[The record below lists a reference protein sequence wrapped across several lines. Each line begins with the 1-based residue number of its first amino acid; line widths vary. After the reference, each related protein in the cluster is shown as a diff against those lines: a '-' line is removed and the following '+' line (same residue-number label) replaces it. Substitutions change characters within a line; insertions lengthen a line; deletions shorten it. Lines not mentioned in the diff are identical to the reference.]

1 LKEGVLRKAIA
12 MAESRAP
19 DGGIVVPRISDVLRT
34 PEDLEKISAFKA
46 DFSRKKADVD
56 ARLREGLK
64 EHLETTQLGMSTLV
78 EGQKLVGQIKE
89 EMKSIHDLCEQAQ
102 SIRKDFPQIDYLA
115 RVHRNFEATKA
126 MQSGL
131 ASFNDDVAAVEQLL
145 LEDDKD
151 IENQPNLLEAHM
163 RLTKLRDFRDEAM
176 DQIKKANDTSLE
188 TTLIDW
194 FQGLDTVIE
203 IFDEHIG
210 WICIDLI
217 NLVQRDNTGLI
228 VRLAIVIASEEKN
241 DQRVRALQEA
251 QKDHQDLVSKFTSFT
266 IGPKTIRGYK
276 EKFLQAIES
285 VAGAQFEATR
295 EPFLDDPPKLDK
307 HVRWFFNDLF
317 ACKQGMQNL
326 FPKKWKIF
334 RTYVNIYHKQMHD
347 FLLSFVNSDD
357 LRPPNMLAIVHYID
371 EYYKK
376 MKKLGVD
383 QSELIPHV
391 LDSREGDLVRDWRNL
406 IIKALTEWI
415 DRMYVTDRKAFI
427 SRSAEALEQDPSGHL
442 RTKTLG
448 DMWRMLREQ
457 TTAAG
462 DSERED
468 VVEGVIS
475 AMFQAL
481 RTRQQQWERL
491 IDDEVAKY
499 KTPTYELT
507 EGFAALQDWLV
518 AISNDQ
524 IACIDDAD
532 ANASDPSAQLGYLS
546 RFRND
551 MKSLVSSKFL
561 STVASTELDLLRDG
575 YVDLSTHCLHC
586 FVDLIFKVDFRSTLT
601 DLFVPGKWYEQ
612 TAVKRMTSTFDDYMN
627 DYRDTLHPSLV
638 DILVEEMSDAL
649 LLHYLSVIRTNKGVK
664 FRRQDPFANKFRDD
678 VLATFEFFGKYPN
691 IFNET
696 IKPKWKVVN
705 FTVQLLESEKASV
718 VSVYQQF
725 KREFWDLQLSWVEGV
740 LKTRDEWDRN
750 MISGVKAAAAGIY
763 VERGMETIMGKVK

>member
-1 LKEGVLRKAIA
+1 MKEGSLRTAIA

-78 EGQKLVGQIKE
+78 EGQKLVEQIKE

-102 SIRKDFPQIDYLA
+102 AIRKDFPQIDYLA

-163 RLTKLRDFRDEAM
+163 RLTRLRDFQDEAM
-176 DQIKKANDTSLE
+176 DQIKKAKDTSLE
-188 TTLIDW
+188 TTLVDW
-194 FQGLDTVIE
+194 FQILDPVIE
-203 IFDEHIG
+203 LFDEHVG
-210 WICIDLI
+210 GICIDLI

-228 VRLAIVIASEEKN
+228 VRLAIVIANEEKN

-276 EKFLQAIES
+276 EKFLEAIEG
-285 VAGAQFEATR
+285 VARAQFEATR
-295 EPFLDDPPKLDK
+295 EPFLEDPPKLDK

-371 EYYKK
+371 DYYKK

-391 LDSREGDLVRDWRNL
+391 LDSREGDLVREWRNL
-406 IIKALTEWI
+406 IVKALTEWI
-415 DRMYVTDRKAFI
+415 DRMYVTDRKTFI
-427 SRSAEALEQDPSGHL
+427 SRSADALEQDPSGHL

-499 KTPTYELT
+499 KTPTHELT

-532 ANASDPSAQLGYLS
+532 ANTSDPSAQLGYLS

-575 YVDLSTHCLHC
+575 YVDLSTHCLNR

-678 VLATFEFFGKYPN
+678 VLAAFEFFSKYPD

-750 MISGVKAAAAGIY
+750 MITGVKAAAAGIY

>member
-1 LKEGVLRKAIA
+1 MKEGSLRTAIA

-78 EGQKLVGQIKE
+78 EGQKLVEQIKE

-102 SIRKDFPQIDYLA
+102 AIRKDFPQIDYLA

-163 RLTKLRDFRDEAM
+163 RLTKLRDFQDEAM
-176 DQIKKANDTSLE
+176 DQIKKAKDTSLE
-188 TTLIDW
+188 TTLVDW
-194 FQGLDTVIE
+194 FQSLDPVIE
-203 IFDEHIG
+203 LFDEHVG
-210 WICIDLI
+210 GICIDLI

-228 VRLAIVIASEEKN
+228 VRLAIVIANEEKN

-276 EKFLQAIES
+276 EKFLEAIEG
-285 VAGAQFEATR
+285 VARAQFEATR
-295 EPFLDDPPKLDK
+295 EPFLEDPPKLDK

-347 FLLSFVNSDD
+347 FLLSFVDSDD

-371 EYYKK
+371 DYYKK

-406 IIKALTEWI
+406 ITKALTEWI
-415 DRMYVTDRKAFI
+415 DRMYLTDRKAFI
-427 SRSAEALEQDPSGHL
+427 SRSADALEQDPSGHL

-499 KTPTYELT
+499 KTPTHELT

-532 ANASDPSAQLGYLS
+532 ANASDPSTQLGYLS

-575 YVDLSTHCLHC
+575 YVDLSTHCLNR

-678 VLATFEFFGKYPN
+678 VLAAFEFFSKYPD

>member
-1 LKEGVLRKAIA
+1 MKEGSLRTAIA

-78 EGQKLVGQIKE
+78 EGQKLVEQIKE

-102 SIRKDFPQIDYLA
+102 AIRKDFPQIDYLA

-163 RLTKLRDFRDEAM
+163 RLTKLRDFQDEAM
-176 DQIKKANDTSLE
+176 DQIKKAKDTSLE
-188 TTLIDW
+188 TTLVDW
-194 FQGLDTVIE
+194 FQSLDPVIE
-203 IFDEHIG
+203 LFDEHVG
-210 WICIDLI
+210 GICIDLI

-228 VRLAIVIASEEKN
+228 VRLAIVIANEEKN

-276 EKFLQAIES
+276 EKFLEAIEG
-285 VAGAQFEATR
+285 VARAQFEATR
-295 EPFLDDPPKLDK
+295 EPFLEDPPKLDK

-371 EYYKK
+371 DYYKK

-391 LDSREGDLVRDWRNL
+391 LDSREGDLVREWRNL
-406 IIKALTEWI
+406 IVKALTEWI
-415 DRMYVTDRKAFI
+415 DRMYVTDRKTFI
-427 SRSAEALEQDPSGHL
+427 SRSADALEQDPSGHL

-499 KTPTYELT
+499 KTPTHELT

-532 ANASDPSAQLGYLS
+532 ANASDPSTQLGYLS

-575 YVDLSTHCLHC
+575 YVDLSTHCLNR

-678 VLATFEFFGKYPN
+678 VLAAFEFFSKYPD

-750 MISGVKAAAAGIY
+750 MITGVKAAAAGIY

>member
-1 LKEGVLRKAIA
+1 MV
-12 MAESRAP
+12 ESTAA

-46 DFSRKKADVD
+46 DFSRKKADID

-64 EHLETTQLGMSTLV
+64 EHLETTQSGMSTLV

-102 SIRKDFPQIDYLA
+102 AIRKDFPQIDYLA

-131 ASFNDDVAAVEQLL
+131 ASFNDDVAVVEQLL

-163 RLTKLRDFRDEAM
+163 RLTRLRDFRDEAM
-176 DQIKKANDTSLE
+176 DQIKRAKDTSLE
-188 TTLIDW
+188 TTLLDW
-194 FQGLDTVIE
+194 FQGLDPVIE
-203 IFDEHIG
+203 LFDEHVG
-210 WICIDLI
+210 GICIDLI
-217 NLVQRDNTGLI
+217 NLVQRDNTGII

-251 QKDHQDLVSKFTSFT
+251 QKDHQDLVSKFTSFS

-276 EKFLQAIES
+276 EKFLQAIEG
-285 VAGAQFEATR
+285 VAKAQFDATR
-295 EPFLDDPPKLDK
+295 EPFFDDPPKLDK

-347 FLLSFVNSDD
+347 FLISFVDSDD

-376 MKKLGVD
+376 MKKLGID
-383 QSELIPHV
+383 QSELTPHV
-391 LDSREGDLVRDWRNL
+391 LDSRESDLVRDWRNL

-415 DRMYVTDRKAFI
+415 DRMYVTDRKTFI
-427 SRSAEALEQDPSGHL
+427 SRSSEALEQDPSGHL

-457 TTAAG
+457 TSAAG

-499 KTPTYELT
+499 KTPTSDLT

-532 ANASDPSAQLGYLS
+532 ANTSDPSAQLGYLS
-546 RFRND
+546 RFKND
-551 MKSLVSSKFL
+551 MTPLVSSKFL
-561 STVASTELDLLRDG
+561 TTVAATELDLLRDG
-575 YVDLSTHCLHC
+575 YVDLSTHCLNR

-601 DLFVPGKWYEQ
+601 DLFVPTKWYEQ

-678 VLATFEFFGKYPN
+678 VLSAFEFFSKYPD

-705 FTVQLLESEKASV
+705 FTVQLLESDKASV

-750 MISGVKAAAAGIY
+750 MISGVKAAAAAIY

>member
-1 LKEGVLRKAIA
+1 MVDLNAA
-12 MAESRAP
+12 
-19 DGGIVVPRISDVLRT
+19 DGGVVVPLISDVLRT
-34 PEDLEKISAFKA
+34 PEDLEKISAFRA
-46 DFSRKKADVD
+46 EFSRKKGDID

-64 EHLETTQLGMSTLV
+64 EHLETTQSGMSTLV

-102 SIRKDFPQIDYLA
+102 GIRKDFPQIDYLA

-131 ASFNDDVAAVEQLL
+131 ASFYDDVAAVRQLL
-145 LEDDKD
+145 EEDDRD

-163 RLTKLRDFRDEAM
+163 RLTKLRDFRDEAL
-176 DQIKKANDTSLE
+176 DQIKRAKDTSLE
-188 TTLIDW
+188 TTLLEW
-194 FQGLDTVIE
+194 FQELDPIIE
-203 IFDEHIG
+203 IFDDHVG
-210 WICIDLI
+210 GLCIDLI
-217 NLVQRDNTGLI
+217 NLIQKDNTGII
-228 VRLAIVIASEEKN
+228 VRLAVVIASEEKN

-251 QKDHQDLVSKFTSFT
+251 QKDHQDLVSKFTSFN

-276 EKFLQAIES
+276 EKFLQAIEG
-285 VAGAQFEATR
+285 VARAHFEETR
-295 EPFLDDPPKLDK
+295 ESFLDDPPRLDK

-326 FPKKWKIF
+326 FPKRWKIF
-334 RTYVNIYHKQMHD
+334 KTYVDIYHKQMHD
-347 FLLSFVNSDD
+347 FLLSFVDSDN

-391 LDSREGDLVRDWRNL
+391 LDSRESDLVREWRNL

-427 SRSAEALEQDPSGHL
+427 SRSSEALEQDPSGHL
-442 RTKTLG
+442 RTKTLS

-468 VVEGVIS
+468 VVEGVIG

-481 RTRQQQWERL
+481 RIRQQQWERV

-507 EGFAALQDWLV
+507 EGFAALQDWLI

-532 ANASDPSAQLGYLS
+532 ANTSDPSAQLGYLS
-546 RFRND
+546 RFKND
-551 MKSLVSSKFL
+551 TTPLVSSKFL
-561 STVASTELDLLRDG
+561 TTVASTELDLLRDG
-575 YVDLSTHCLHC
+575 YVDLSTHCLNR

-601 DLFVPGKWYEQ
+601 DLFVPAKWYEQ
-612 TAVKRMTSTFDDYMN
+612 TAVKRMTSTFDDYLN
-627 DYRDTLHPSLV
+627 DYRDTLHPSLI

-678 VLATFEFFGKYPN
+678 VLAAFEFFGKYPD
-691 IFNET
+691 IFNES

-705 FTVQLLESEKASV
+705 FTVQLLESDKASV
-718 VSVYQQF
+718 VGIYQQF
-725 KREFWDLQLSWVEGV
+725 KQEFWDLQLSWVEGV
-740 LKTRDEWDRN
+740 LKARDEWDRN

>member
-1 LKEGVLRKAIA
+1 LEEPGATNIPV
-12 MAESRAP
+12 MVESTAA
-19 DGGIVVPRISDVLRT
+19 DGGIVVPHISDVLRT

-46 DFSRKKADVD
+46 DFSRKKADID

-64 EHLETTQLGMSTLV
+64 EHLETTQSGMSTLV

-102 SIRKDFPQIDYLA
+102 AIRKDFPQIDYLA

-176 DQIKKANDTSLE
+176 DQIKRAKDTSLE
-188 TTLIDW
+188 TTLLDW
-194 FQGLDTVIE
+194 FQGLDPVIE
-203 IFDEHIG
+203 LFDEHVG
-210 WICIDLI
+210 GICIDLI
-217 NLVQRDNTGLI
+217 NLVQRDNTGII

-251 QKDHQDLVSKFTSFT
+251 QKDHQDLVSKFTSFN

-276 EKFLQAIES
+276 EKFLQAIEG
-285 VAGAQFEATR
+285 VAQAQFEATR

-347 FLLSFVNSDD
+347 FLISFVDSED

-391 LDSREGDLVRDWRNL
+391 LDSRESDLVRDWRNL

-427 SRSAEALEQDPSGHL
+427 SRSSEALEQDPSGHL

-491 IDDEVAKY
+491 LDDEIAKY
-499 KTPTYELT
+499 KTPTNELT

-546 RFRND
+546 RFKND
-551 MKSLVSSKFL
+551 MTPLVSSKFL
-561 STVASTELDLLRDG
+561 TTVASTELDLLRDG
-575 YVDLSTHCLHC
+575 YVDLSTHCLNR

-601 DLFVPGKWYEQ
+601 DLFVPAKWYEQ

-649 LLHYLSVIRTNKGVK
+649 LLHYLSVIRTNKAVK

-678 VLATFEFFGKYPN
+678 VLAAFEFFSKYPD

-705 FTVQLLESEKASV
+705 FTVQLLESDKASV
-718 VSVYQQF
+718 VGVYQQF